1 MKMVLN
7 WNFVKRNSIDKLIK
21 MINKI
26 MAILKSLLFW
36 KVKIKVPIVRMNEN
50 RTEIIVFRN
59 KKQSIDHNLTKMTYI
74 DQDFFD
80 MKILRHLDSLRLTLL
95 ITRCYKRAQ
104 HGISSQMKQFVGKWS
119 EILIF
124 LPHKW

>member
-7 WNFVKRNSIDKLIK
+7 WNFVNRNYIGKLIK

-26 MAILKSLLFW
+26 MAILKSLLLW
-36 KVKIKVPIVRMNEN
+36 KVKIKVPIVRMSEN
-50 RTEIIVFRN
+50 RIEIIFRN
-59 KKQSIDHNLTKMTYI
+59 KKQGIDRDLPKITYI
-74 DQDFFD
+74 DQDFLGV
-80 MKILRHLDSLRLTLL
+80 KILKHLDFLRLTLL
-95 ITRCYKRAQ
+95 IMRCYKRAQ

-119 EILIF
+119 EILSF